1 MNFRE
6 NNDNI
11 FDGFNYGNTENEK
24 ELVEP
29 DAEFVEQREED
40 EDTKRQNRI
49 EQLRNKLK
57 SFYEDENELKEL
69 FEPIDESERA
79 ITRINQG
86 YKALNMEYNSF
97 IDKFFDPDDKQGF
110 NKVIFERQNKLKA
123 LRERLKQYYLNDN
136 ELDILF
142 KIIERAEFD
151 MEKVKK
157 KFPKNYETTD
167 MMRLQKDLVMIQK
180 KMKEDFEK
188 KLSEMLKAKYD
199 RAKKIKEELDRKQ
212 GKNPF

>member
-6 NNDNI
+6 NNDDI
-11 FDGFNYGNTENEK
+11 FSGFNSGNTETEK
-24 ELVEP
+24 ELFEP

-49 EQLRNKLK
+49 EKLKNKLK
-57 SFYEDENELKEL
+57 PFYEDEYELNQL
-69 FEPIDESERA
+69 FEPIDESEKA
-79 ITRINQG
+79 ISRINEG
-86 YKALNMEYNSF
+86 YKALSMEYNSF
-97 IDKFFDPDDKQGF
+97 VDKFFDPEDKQGF

-123 LRERLKQYYLNDN
+123 LKERLKQYYLNDN

-212 GKNPF
+212 GKNPS